1 MNGSN
6 ATSAGDLPSFLRI
19 AAAERPSQPAY
30 IFGSDAI
37 PFKELH
43 EDSDICARGLAIR
56 INATPATFRPDTM
69 ITASDRNAALFG
81 RLR

>member
-19 AAAERPSQPAY
+19 AAAERPSVTRHTDL
-30 IFGSDAI
+30 GSDAI

-43 EDSDICARGLAIR
+43 EDSDICARGLAILGIKSGDR
-56 INATPATFRPDTM
+56 VALLVRP
-69 ITASDRNAALFG
+69 SRQLFD
-81 RLR
+81 

>member
-6 ATSAGDLPSFLRI
+6 AASAGDLSSFLRI

-30 IFGSDAI
+30 VFGSDAI

-43 EDSDICARGLAIR
+43 EDSDICARGLAILGIKSGDR
-56 INATPATFRPDTM
+56 VADNFRESGKAGTQ
-69 ITASDRNAALFG
+69 G
-81 RLR
+81 